1 MVLKKILAFFVYKG
15 IIQKISE
22 SLTIRNAARLSAHIY
37 FKGRQVIKLVKL
49 WTNKFLNEYINYSI
63 CDRQLNMELKQT

>member
-49 WTNKFLNEYINYSI
+49 WPNKFLNAYINYSI
-63 CDRQLNMELKQT
+63 CDRQLNMERRQT